1 MTLLSACEAIQPQEE
16 IRPSGSISGSG
27 AQGSS
32 NLITAN
38 IGTDT
43 KTYLEWNGDVFKTRW
58 SENDYIFLIEERDD
72 SLVFE
77 RCPLVGGAGTSS
89 ATFASNLE
97 VDTYLALYATDGNYS
112 DGRLSVILPDSQY
125 HASLGTN
132 GKDNII
138 DFYYPMVAKSSTT
151 TLDFYNLCSILK
163 FSVVGDGEILY
174 RVSIT
179 SNDQSE
185 YLSGRGTVDFGTT
198 VPTMSMDEAV
208 SVAYVNYYVHQVL
221 SDTPVECYVVLPA
234 QVYESGFTI
243 ELYTDTGVMSLAT
256 GENVVLEQSKIHN
269 VPQIE
274 FAPQYEYTWGLVG
287 EYDWNQD
294 GNTDWDS
301 DITMTKEENFWV
313 LRNQYLEAYS
323 YFKFRCNGSWDV
335 NLGGVI
341 YYDEETGDNNYY
353 PYVNNREWKDLQ
365 SYGCDMQVCESGYY
379 DICLDVENAKL
390 YVELIST
397 PEVEYVNCRSYDE
410 ITGLMNGTHV
420 EVSGIVVAEY
430 QLGFVLGIEGKT
442 DDCILVYQNS
452 DKSLYDAVIGNYVTV
467 YAEKGVYYSDGQAEL
482 TNIVDIRVVDSS
494 EVNPDCR
501 PWYEISDAQSL
512 YDFHDFYMG
521 YCRYVKVRGYL
532 TAGDSNRYYIK
543 VPGCEDLPVVVL
555 RPLSDLS
562 AYVGSD
568 VVMEGFFIGMSG
580 DGTLTFV
587 LSKLNVV
594 VSFVGSIE
602 GAEIK

>member
-43 KTYLEWNGDVFKTRW
+43 KTYLEWDGEVFKTRW
-58 SENDYIFLIEERDD
+58 SEYDNIFLIEERDD
-72 SLVFE
+72 SLVYE
-77 RCPLVGGAGTSS
+77 KCPLVSGAGTSS

-97 VDTYLALYATDGNYS
+97 VDTYLALYATGGNYS
-112 DGRLSVILPDSQY
+112 DGRLSVRLPDSQY
-125 HASLGTN
+125 HASFDAN
-132 GKDNII
+132 GKDNIR

-185 YLSGRGTVDFGTT
+185 YLSGSGIVDFGTT

-208 SVAYVNYYVHQVL
+208 SVPYVNYYVQQVL
-221 SDTPVECYVVLPA
+221 SDIPVECYVVLPA

-323 YFKFRCNGSWDV
+323 NFKFRYNGSWDV
-335 NLGGVI
+335 NLGGVV

-365 SYGCDMQVCESGYY
+365 SFGCDMYVCESGYY

-512 YDFHDFYMG
+512 YTFYNYYMG

-532 TAGDSNRYYIK
+532 ATSNNRRYNI
-543 VPGCEDLPVVVL
+543 VVDGCEDLPVVVL

-568 VVMEGFFIGMSG
+568 VVMEGFFIGAEN
-580 DGTLTFV
+580 GTLTFV

-602 GAEIK
+602 GAEIE

>member
-27 AQGSS
+27 AQSSS

-43 KTYLEWNGDVFKTRW
+43 KTYLEWDGEVFKTRW
-58 SENDYIFLIEERDD
+58 SEYDNIFLIEERDD
-72 SLVFE
+72 SLIFE
-77 RCPLVGGAGTSS
+77 KCPLVSGAGTSS

-97 VDTYLALYATDGNYS
+97 VDTYLALYATGGNYS
-112 DGRLSVILPDSQY
+112 DGRLYVRLPDSQY
-125 HASLGTN
+125 HASFDAN
-132 GKDNII
+132 GKDNIR

-185 YLSGRGTVDFGTT
+185 CLSGSGIVDFGTT

-208 SVAYVNYYVHQVL
+208 SVPYVNYYVHQVL

-323 YFKFRCNGSWDV
+323 YFKFRYNGSWDV
-335 NLGGVI
+335 NLGGVV

-365 SYGCDMQVCESGYY
+365 SFGCDMQVCESGYY
-379 DICLDVENAKL
+379 DICFDVENAKL

-482 TNIVDIRVVDSS
+482 TNIVDIRVVDGS

-512 YDFHDFYMG
+512 YAFYNSYMG

-532 TAGDSNRYYIK
+532 ATSNNRRYNI
-543 VPGCEDLPVVVL
+543 VVDGCEDLLVVVL

-568 VVMEGFFIGMSG
+568 VVMEGFFIGAEN
-580 DGTLTFV
+580 GTLTFV